1 MGFLQTLKKR
11 HDRNWI
17 SIHIGSGDQAKG
29 LCRTALAL
37 CFDALFL
44 GLTEPPSSTRDS
56 RDFAAVMAQTG
67 TLATF

>member
-1 MGFLQTLKKR
+1 LAAMGFLQTLKKR

-37 CFDALFL
+37 CFDAI
-44 GLTEPPSSTRDS
+44 S
-56 RDFAAVMAQTG
+56 RRGPVPD
-67 TLATF
+67 